1 VGPHQQHKVQVY
13 LLHHQKALFHHHQ
26 LQKFLKMKNLVIM
39 MQEML
44 RQWKMLMDKMEKP
57 QDNYGT
63 DRVVDPVKVCPYL

>member
-1 VGPHQQHKVQVY
+1 VGPHQQQKVPVY

-26 LQKFLKMKNLVIM
+26 LQKFLKMNLVIM
-39 MQEML
+39 IQEML

-63 DRVVDPVKVCPYL
+63 DPAVNHVKVCPYL